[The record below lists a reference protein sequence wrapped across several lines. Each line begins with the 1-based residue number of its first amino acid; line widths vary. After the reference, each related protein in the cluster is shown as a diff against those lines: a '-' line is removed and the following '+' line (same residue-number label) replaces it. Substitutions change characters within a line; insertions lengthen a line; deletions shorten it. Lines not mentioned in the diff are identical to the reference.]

1 MKNYYITFLA
11 LLLSLYSF
19 SQTDKKLNELENQKK
34 NIELEI
40 ENLTDSIRS
49 IDLKIA
55 QIRSQKFLDKIKD
68 SSLIAIA
75 RKGAK
80 LKNRPSLYADII
92 STFKENK
99 EVIILEYH
107 DSYFEVCQGSLC
119 GYISEIWI
127 KSNDSISE
135 FIKSIETEKKLY
147 NSLEVSTSSYKSSSY
162 SSSTKNTNSG
172 SSSYKPKRYKS
183 SRNYYRGSRGGC
195 YYINSNGNKSYVA
208 RSLCN

>member
-1 MKNYYITFLA
+1 MRYFQLTCLA
-11 LLLSLYSF
+11 LLTSLFSY

-34 NIELEI
+34 NIELEV

-68 SSLIAIA
+68 SSLTAIA

-92 STFKENK
+92 STFIENK

-119 GYISEIWI
+119 GYMSEIWI
-127 KSNDSISE
+127 KSNDSTSE
-135 FIKSIETEKKLY
+135 FIKSIDTEKKL
-147 NSLEVSTSSYKSSSY
+147 NNNLNNTPSSFSTSIKS
-162 SSSTKNTNSG
+162 TNSS
-172 SSSYKPKRYKS
+172 SSSYKPKRYRS
-183 SRNYYRGSRGGC
+183 SRAYYRGSRGGC
-195 YYINSNGNKSYVA
+195 YYINSSGNKSYVS